1 MTTVTCLL
9 ATVLAVLTIPLM
21 VLWWAAESRE
31 QRIKRL
37 RRQGWTQQR
46 IADHLLISRSTV
58 RRILLA

>member
-1 MTTVTCLL
+1 MTTTCILWWLLLPLIALL
-9 ATVLAVLTIPLM
+9 AV
-21 VLWWAAESRE
+21 VLWLSESRE

-58 RRILLA
+58 RRILMA

>member
-21 VLWWAAESRE
+21 ILWWAAESRE
-31 QRIKRL
+31 QRCKRL

-46 IADHLLISRSTV
+46 IADHLSVSRSTV
-58 RRILLA
+58 RRILTA

>member
-1 MTTVTCLL
+1 MTTTCILWWLL
-9 ATVLAVLTIPLM
+9 LPLIALLGV
-21 VLWWAAESRE
+21 VLWLSESRE
-31 QRIKRL
+31 QRVKRL